1 MYTKERFM
9 YIVSINEF
17 DLFSRNCGLQSKIK
31 FFVDLILVECC
42 KESLASTRNI
52 CMLYLQPIKNYTFC
66 WFFFLE
72 KGGGCD
78 TILLAWRTFSSK
90 RKLRGVNGQSY
101 TILISPIKPVLYE
114 DKRKRSNILKSLIIR
129 NVSLQHDSL

>member
-1 MYTKERFM
+1 MF
-9 YIVSINEF
+9 IVSINDF
-17 DLFSRNCGLQSKIK
+17 DLFRRNCALQSKFN
-31 FFVDLILVECC
+31 FFVNLIFVECC
-42 KESLASTRNI
+42 KESPASTRNI

-66 WFFFLE
+66 WFLFLE

-90 RKLRGVNGQSY
+90 RKIRGVNDQSY
-101 TILISPIKPVLYE
+101 TILIYPIKTVLYE